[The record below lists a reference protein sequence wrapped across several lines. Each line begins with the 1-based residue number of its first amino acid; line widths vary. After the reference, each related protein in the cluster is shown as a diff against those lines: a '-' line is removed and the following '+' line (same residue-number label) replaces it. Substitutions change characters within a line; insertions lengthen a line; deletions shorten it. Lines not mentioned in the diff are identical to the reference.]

1 MARGQR
7 PFSFPPFSFFH
18 GNQGSSRFFRIRP
31 PPSQQSRGRRKR
43 RALKLI
49 AIPPTE
55 AATEEEETVG

>member
-31 PPSQQSRGRRKR
+31 PPSQPSRGRRT